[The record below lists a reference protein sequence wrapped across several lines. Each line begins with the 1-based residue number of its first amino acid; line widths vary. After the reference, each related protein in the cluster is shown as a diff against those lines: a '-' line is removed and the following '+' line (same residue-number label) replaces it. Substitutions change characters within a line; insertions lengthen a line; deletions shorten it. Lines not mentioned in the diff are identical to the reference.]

1 MSLFLSRFEQND
13 FKPTMTTL
21 AKDEVIK
28 SDILDEAAK
37 LFRHYG
43 LQKTTMEDIAKAVGK
58 GKSTLYYYYKN
69 KEEIFDAVIRKEKNI
84 IFRNIQEAVSK
95 EDSAVKKLEAFTR
108 SKMREIK
115 RMTTLYQV
123 VVSEVRACNELEV
136 SIRKNYDC
144 TETEILKSIL
154 QYGVITGEFPNYD
167 QQELDILAFLLANA
181 QRGVEAALIMD
192 KKLDEIGEKMDFLIS
207 ILMNGIRKS

>member
-1 MSLFLSRFEQND
+1 
-13 FKPTMTTL
+13 MTTL

-69 KEEIFDAVIRKEKNI
+69 KEEIFDAVIRKEKNMM
-84 IFRNIQEAVSK
+84 FRNIQEAVSR
-95 EDSAVKKLEAFTR
+95 EESAVKKLEAFTR
-108 SKMREIK
+108 SKMREIR

-123 VVSEVRACNELEV
+123 VASEIKACNELEV
-136 SIRKNYDC
+136 SIRRHYDC

-154 QYGVITGEFPNYD
+154 HYGVITGEFPNYD
-167 QQELDILAFLLANA
+167 QQELETLAFLLANA
-181 QRGVEAALIMD
+181 QRGVETALIMD
-192 KKLDEIGEKMDFLIS
+192 QKLEEIGEMMDVLVTV
-207 ILMNGIRKS
+207 LMNGIKKS

>member
-1 MSLFLSRFEQND
+1 
-13 FKPTMTTL
+13 MTTL

-28 SDILDEAAK
+28 SDILEEAAK

-43 LQKTTMEDIAKAVGK
+43 LQKTTMEDIARAVGK

-69 KEEIFDAVIRKEKNI
+69 KEEIFDAVIRKEKNMM
-84 IFRNIQEAVSK
+84 FRNIQESVSR
-95 EDSAVKKLEAFTR
+95 EESAVKKLEAFTR

-123 VVSEVRACNELEV
+123 VVSDLKACNELEI
-136 SIRKNYDC
+136 SIRRNYDC

-192 KKLDEIGEKMDFLIS
+192 KKLDEIGEKMDFLVS
-207 ILMNGIRKS
+207 VLMNGIRKS